1 MTRFTL
7 TPAVRRMLLDI
18 VIVGLL
24 YLLVEF
30 ARTEQEPVSDWTEW
44 MRAAGFG
51 VLYRVT
57 PELIQVLGTVR
68 ARLGGGESPPPAQS

>member
-1 MTRFTL
+1 MNRFMPTA
-7 TPAVRRMLLDI
+7 AVRRMALDI

-30 ARTEQEPVSDWTEW
+30 ARTEEQPVSDWAEW
-44 MRAAGFG
+44 LKAAGFG
-51 VLYRVT
+51 ALYRVT

-68 ARLGGGESPPPAQS
+68 ARLGSQPVIGE

>member
-1 MTRFTL
+1 MNRFMPTA
-7 TPAVRRMLLDI
+7 AVRRMALDI

-30 ARTEQEPVSDWTEW
+30 ARTEEQPVSSWYEW
-44 MRAAGFG
+44 AKAAFFG

-57 PELIQVLGTVR
+57 PELIQMLGTVR
-68 ARLGGGESPPPAQS
+68 ARLGSQPVIGE